1 MRRTLRTAEV
11 AAAVGVHPN
20 TVRMYEVWG
29 LLQAIP
35 RTPSGYRQ
43 FTQAH
48 VDQMRL
54 ARMAFQGQWP
64 GRPIH
69 QAAVALVKQASSGDL
84 GGALEGAY
92 GLLAVIQGEQAEA
105 ESAVL
110 FLQRWA
116 RGTAAE
122 GTSKPLR
129 IGAVAA
135 RLGVTCDMLRNWERD
150 GLIRV
155 PRDPE
160 NRYRCYGAAEIGRLR
175 VIRMLR
181 RVGYSTM
188 AILRMVLALDRGQVD
203 DLRAALDTPLP
214 DEDANGAADRW
225 LSALAEWEQ
234 RAHAMIALLEAMIAA
249 PKDL

>member
-1 MRRTLRTAEV
+1 MQRRYLRTSEV

-29 LLQAIP
+29 LLQEVP
-35 RTPSGYRQ
+35 RTPSGYRK

-54 ARMAFQGQWP
+54 ARMAFEGQWP
-64 GRPIH
+64 GYPIR
-69 QAAVALVKQASSGDL
+69 QAAVAIVKQAAAGDL

-92 GLLAVIQGEQAEA
+92 ALLAVIQGEQAEA

-116 RGTAAE
+116 SGTAAN
-122 GTSKPLR
+122 GMTKPHW
-129 IGAVAA
+129 IGAVGDL
-135 RLGVTCDMLRNWERD
+135 LGVTTDMLRNWERD

-155 PRDPE
+155 PRDPN

-188 AILRMVLALDRGQVD
+188 AILRMLLALDRGQAE
-203 DLRAALDTPLP
+203 DLRAALDTPHP
-214 DEDANGAADRW
+214 DEDAYGAADRW

-234 RAHAMIALLEAMIAA
+234 RAHHIIAQLEGMIVA
-249 PKDL
+249 

>member
-1 MRRTLRTAEV
+1 MQRRYLRTSEV

-29 LLQAIP
+29 LLQQIP

-69 QAAVALVKQASSGDL
+69 QTAVSVVKQAASGDL
-84 GGALEGAY
+84 GGALESAY

-105 ESAVL
+105 EGAVL

-116 RGTAAE
+116 GGKAADGTA
-122 GTSKPLR
+122 KPLR
-129 IGAVAA
+129 IGRAA
-135 RLGVTCDMLRNWERD
+135 ALLGVTADVLRNWERD
-150 GLIRV
+150 GLVHV
-155 PRDPE
+155 PRDPH

-188 AILRMVLALDRGQVD
+188 AILRMLLALDRGQAE
-203 DLRAALDTPLP
+203 DLRAALDTPHP
-214 DEDANGAADRW
+214 NEDAYSAADRW
-225 LSALAEWEQ
+225 LSALSEWEQ
-234 RAHAMIALLEAMIAA
+234 RAHDIIALLEGMIAA
-249 PKDL
+249 SS